1 LSKDVRR
8 EKDRIIKETQKAGHY
23 SYLLTEVRGRMERNR
38 SRLGVG
44 GTLMQWNMEI
54 TD

>member
-8 EKDRIIKETQKAGHY
+8 EKDRIIIETQKADH
-23 SYLLTEVRGRMERNR
+23 SSAHLTEGRGRMENNR

>member
-23 SYLLTEVRGRMERNR
+23 SYLLTEGRGRMERNR